1 MKTDRHRFNRCQR
14 GPVAICK
21 RRGSWVA
28 ETLVTLAILAILTAL
43 FLPATRTPREAS
55 RRSQCK
61 NNLKQIGIALHN
73 YHEDHGAF
81 PPAYTMDANGQ
92 PLHSWRTLI
101 LPYLDQK
108 GLYEIIDLSKPWN
121 DPANAE
127 AFATHMTVYVCPST
141 DVPEGHTTYQAM
153 VGPEC
158 AFRPTEP
165 QRFQDMKDGSSNTVL
180 VMETS
185 RAAAVHWMDPRDSAR
200 QFFLS
205 PSQETMLDHTGGF
218 HTLLGDGTVRFIT
231 ENVSIE
237 TRKALSTIAGEETVG
252 EF

>member
-101 LPYLDQK
+101 LLYLAQ
-108 GLYEIIDLSKPWN
+108 
-121 DPANAE
+121 
-127 AFATHMTVYVCPST
+127 T
-141 DVPEGHTTYQAM
+141 
-153 VGPEC
+153 GP
-158 AFRPTEP
+158 P
-165 QRFQDMKDGSSNTVL
+165 
-180 VMETS
+180 
-185 RAAAVHWMDPRDSAR
+185 
-200 QFFLS
+200 
-205 PSQETMLDHTGGF
+205 
-218 HTLLGDGTVRFIT
+218 
-231 ENVSIE
+231 
-237 TRKALSTIAGEETVG
+237 
-252 EF
+252 